1 MSFSQSPDD
10 SIESYMIFGGINED
24 QYTGKMYEFPLIDND
39 HFQRKTNGWYIKTTG
54 LYFGD

>member
-1 MSFSQSPDD
+1 MSFSQGYDD

-24 QYTGKMYEFPLIDND
+24 QYTGEMYEFPLIDND
-39 HFQRKTNGWYIKTTG
+39 LWQIKTTG